1 MFTLQWLNFEIFLLY
16 LLLEE
21 VFLNNVKLDHLK
33 NVFTYY

>member
-16 LLLEE
+16 LLLEK